1 MLFAI
6 LKFRMNIKQLATVQM
21 RAGKTIKHLEP
32 RSHEERT
39 WLHFKDVK
47 GVITSCEP
55 RALEEISI

>member
-1 MLFAI
+1 
-6 LKFRMNIKQLATVQM
+6 MNIKQLATVQM

-39 WLHFKDVK
+39 WLLVELGGYHFKDVK